1 MALVLLSKQD
11 DYELTRSAHD
21 CRGWTVNDTAG
32 NRLGT
37 CTDMV
42 IDTEAEHVDSIILD
56 NGAQIPAADIA
67 LRDGAVLVRGVGGAM
82 RDTMRETTPEMTTT
96 TTETAT
102 RDTGATRAAMS
113 GATGDVTLPVIEER
127 IAVDKRQVDRG
138 GVRVEQHVTERP
150 VEETVSLREEHVTVE
165 RRPANQL
172 VDATN
177 MDAFK
182 EGVIEITEMGEE
194 AVVSK
199 RARVVEEVVVGKEV
213 TEHQETI
220 RDTVRRSDVEVEQLD
235 ANTST
240 KANTG
245 GRRS

>member
-11 DYELTRSAHD
+11 DYDLTHSDHD

-32 NRLGT
+32 NRLGK

-82 RDTMRETTPEMTTT
+82 RETTTT
-96 TTETAT
+96 TTETT
-102 RDTGATRAAMS
+102 RRDTGAA
-113 GATGDVTLPVIEER
+113 GDVTLPVIEER
-127 IAVDKRQVDRG
+127 IAVGKRQVDRG
-138 GVRVEQHVTERP
+138 GVRVQQHVTERP

-165 RRPANQL
+165 RRPANQP

-177 MDAFK
+177 MEAFK
-182 EGVIEITEMGEE
+182 EGVIEVTEMGEE

-199 RARVVEEVVVGKEV
+199 QARVVEEVVVGKEV
-213 TEHQETI
+213 TEHQETL
-220 RDTVRRSDVEVEQLD
+220 RDTVRRTDVEVEQLD

>member
-11 DYELTRSAHD
+11 DYDLTHSDHD

-32 NRLGT
+32 NRLGK

-82 RDTMRETTPEMTTT
+82 RETTTT
-96 TTETAT
+96 TTETT
-102 RDTGATRAAMS
+102 RRDTGAA
-113 GATGDVTLPVIEER
+113 GDVTLPVIEER

-165 RRPANQL
+165 RRPANQP

-177 MDAFK
+177 MEAFK
-182 EGVIEITEMGEE
+182 EGVIEVTEMGEE

-199 RARVVEEVVVGKEV
+199 QARVVEEVVVGKEV
-213 TEHQETI
+213 TEHQETL
-220 RDTVRRSDVEVEQLD
+220 RDTVRRTDVEVEQLD
-235 ANTST
+235 ADTST

-245 GRRS
+245 GRRG